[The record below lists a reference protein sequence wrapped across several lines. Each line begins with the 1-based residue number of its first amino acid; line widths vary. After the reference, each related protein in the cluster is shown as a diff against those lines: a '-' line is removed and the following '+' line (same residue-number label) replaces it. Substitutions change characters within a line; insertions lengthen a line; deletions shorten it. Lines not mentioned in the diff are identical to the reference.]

1 MYRSI
6 PVPEITDFAITN
18 ARILPIA
25 DAKGQRVE
33 PIDSGTIRVSNGT
46 ITSVESGT
54 VTAADLPADTELI
67 DAGQRWVLP
76 GFIEAHGHLGVH
88 EDGEGWSGDD
98 TNEMTDPNGAGVRAL
113 DGIDPSE
120 IGFKD
125 ALRG

>member
-1 MYRSI
+1 MLGLLAHRK
-6 PVPEITDFAITN
+6 
-18 ARILPIA
+18 

-54 VTAADLPADTELI
+54 VTAAGLPADTELI

-76 GFIEAHGHLGVH
+76 AFIEAHGHLGVH
-88 EDGEGWSGDD
+88 EDGEGWSEDD

-120 IGFKD
+120 SD
-125 ALRG
+125 SRTPCEEASPRR